1 MWPFSR
7 KKTVEEKVGEM
18 IKSEAP
24 DFAHLF
30 GNLSNRDKA
39 AVLYKELSVLLHP
52 DRFIGSDEKTV
63 EQAEAL
69 FKELSNCRTDINK
82 LLTLKDKSEQF
93 ISEQ

>member
-1 MWPFSR
+1 M
-7 KKTVEEKVGEM
+7 GEM

-30 GNLSNRDKA
+30 GNLSKRDKA

-82 LLTLKDKSEQF
+82 LLTLKDKAEQF

>member
-18 IKSEAP
+18 IKAEAP

-39 AVLYKELSVLLHP
+39 AVLYKELSALLHP

-69 FKELSNCRTDINK
+69 FKELSNCRTDFIK
-82 LLTLKDKSEQF
+82 LQILKDKALLF
-93 ISEQ
+93 ISNL